1 MSEAEQAGLSPII
14 RWQYRDGDS
23 TVTMFTNDQW
33 LIVALIF
40 LLGLVIGMAL
50 MAGGKWKRRYREETR
65 RCGALEAENKKLR
78 ADAQEMDT
86 LRNAAA
92 RSERAEIERL
102 EAERREG
109 ERRAGD
115 RRQGDRRDPP

>member
-1 MSEAEQAGLSPII
+1 
-14 RWQYRDGDS
+14 
-23 TVTMFTNDQW
+23 MFTNDQW

-65 RCGALEAENKKLR
+65 RCEALEAENKKLR

-92 RSERAEIERL
+92 KSERAEIDRL

-115 RRQGDRRDPP
+115 RRQGDRRDPIVDTP

>member
-1 MSEAEQAGLSPII
+1 
-14 RWQYRDGDS
+14 
-23 TVTMFTNDQW
+23 MFTNDQW

-50 MAGGKWKRRYREETR
+50 MAGGKWKRRYRDETR
-65 RCGALEAENKKLR
+65 RCEALEAENKKLR

-86 LRNAAA
+86 LRQAAA
-92 RSERAEIERL
+92 KSERAEIERL

-109 ERRAGD
+109 ERRGGD
-115 RRQGDRRDPP
+115 RRQGDRRDPTDPPA